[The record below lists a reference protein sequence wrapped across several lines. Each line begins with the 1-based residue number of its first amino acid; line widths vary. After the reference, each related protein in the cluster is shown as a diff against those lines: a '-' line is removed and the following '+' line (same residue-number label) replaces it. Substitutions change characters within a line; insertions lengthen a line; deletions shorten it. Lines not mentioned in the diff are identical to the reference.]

1 MKFELDT
8 NAKTVKLLED
18 ATLGDVNAVLEKVL
32 GDEAKR
38 YRIIT
43 NVVNYNPVFVG
54 RPYEIRPWPYWWQNP
69 VTVFTE
75 CGTTTGNFL
84 CSTNG
89 ETLTVSH
96 LTPTGPNYLENAIS
110 EQFATSQ
117 S

>member
-43 NVVNYNPVFVG
+43 HVVNYNPVVIG

-69 VTVFTE
+69 VMVYTSTGE
-75 CGTTTGNFL
+75 TSAGTFL
-84 CSTNG
+84 CETTSGTVTVTN
-89 ETLTVSH
+89 LA
-96 LTPTGPNYLENAIS
+96 NN
-110 EQFATSQ
+110 
-117 S
+117 